1 MLGDDYIAQHIAQAY
16 REHIEQRS
24 YKQYMS
30 SAAKVIAQ
38 YMTGAEIETSWGDII
53 AEFDEAV
60 APVKK
65 QTETAQEIK
74 TRLLAKLNGKG
85 VA

>member
-1 MLGDDYIAQHIAQAY
+1 MLGDEYIAQHIAQAY
-16 REHIEQRS
+16 REHLEQRS
-24 YKQYMS
+24 YKLYMS
-30 SAAKVIAQ
+30 SMAKGIAQ
-38 YMTGAEIETSWGDII
+38 GMTGAEVETSWGDII
-53 AEFDEAV
+53 AELDEAV
-60 APVKK
+60 TPVKK